1 MIIEELISFL
11 AGIAIY
17 LIETFGYFGVGLAM
31 AIESA
36 NIPLPSEVI
45 MPFTGFV
52 ISQGGLSFWP
62 AVLAASIGGT
72 IGSLLSYALGY
83 YGGETV
89 VRTVIRK
96 YGKYLLV
103 FEYEL
108 DEAEELFRKHGSKI
122 TFIARL
128 LPVIRTFI
136 SLPAGI
142 SKMDVR
148 KFSLFAF
155 LGTFIWTVPLGY
167 VGVKLGENW
176 ELLGEY
182 FRQFDYLVAIAV
194 VLVGVWYVWHKIN
207 RHKRYLKNRLEEL
220 EKKV

>member
-1 MIIEELISFL
+1 MIEELISFL

-52 ISQGGLSFWP
+52 VSQGKMNLWL
-62 AVLAASIGGT
+62 AVIAASIGGT
-72 IGSLLSYALGY
+72 VGSLLSYALGY

-89 VRTVIRK
+89 VRNVIRK
-96 YGKYLLV
+96 YGKYVLV

-108 DEAEELFRKHGSKI
+108 DEAEELFQKHGSKI

-142 SKMDVR
+142 SKMDVK
-148 KFSLFAF
+148 KFAFYAF
-155 LGTFIWTVPLGY
+155 LGTLVWTAPLGY
-167 VGVKLGENW
+167 LGVKLGENW
-176 ELLGEY
+176 ELLGAY
-182 FRQFDYLVAIAV
+182 FRQFDYLVAVGII
-194 VLVGVWYVWHKIN
+194 LVGVWYVWHKIEK
-207 RHKRYLKNRLEEL
+207 HKKYLKRQA
-220 EKKV
+220 EKLL

>member
-1 MIIEELISFL
+1 MIGALISSL
-11 AGIAIY
+11 AGIAVY

-45 MPFTGFV
+45 MPFTGYV
-52 ISQGGLSFWP
+52 VSQGGMSFWP

-83 YGGETV
+83 YGGEKV
-89 VRTVIRK
+89 VRKVIRK
-96 YGKYLLV
+96 YGKYVLV

-108 DEAEELFRKHGSKI
+108 EEAEEMFRKHGSRI
-122 TFIARL
+122 TFFARL

-148 KFSLFAF
+148 KFAF
-155 LGTFIWTVPLGY
+155 YAFVGTFIWSAPLGY
-167 VGVKLGENW
+167 LGVKLGENW
-176 ELLGEY
+176 EVLGDY
-182 FRQFDYLVAIAV
+182 FRRFDYLVTGGI
-194 VLVGVWYVWHKIN
+194 VLIGIWYVWHKIDK
-207 RHKRYLKNRLEEL
+207 HKRYLKNRI
-220 EKKV
+220 KKLKK